1 MNTPATSESH
11 KRTRRLYVGL
21 GALALILLI
30 AIAIIISRITPAQN
44 AQHRGFGQFNGP
56 QPVQAAAAV
65 RGNIPITLSALGTV
79 TPLATVTVLTQ
90 INGQLM
96 QLGFTE
102 GKMVK
107 KGDFLAQIDPRP
119 YQVALEQAQGQL
131 AHDQGLLRQAQSDLA
146 RYRMLAAQDSI
157 SAQQV
162 TDQTYLVEQYQGTVK
177 SDQSQ
182 IDLARLD
189 LTYCHI
195 VAPVSGRVG
204 LRQVD
209 VGNYV
214 QTSNTSGIVVITEL
228 SPISVIFTLPEDNI
242 PQVMQRIAAGA
253 HLHVTLYDRTNTDQL
268 AVGELSAVDNLV
280 NTTTGTVQLRALFK
294 NSNNILFPNEFV
306 NVQLLVDTLQNT
318 TVVPSAAI
326 QRGAPGT
333 FVYLVNPDDTVS
345 LRKVTLGPADGE
357 RIAIVTGLNPGDRV
371 VTDGAEQLRD
381 GAKVMLP
388 QTQAKASPAAGMA
401 TAIQPHSAK
410 RKGWGHHHPPS
421 SPPSGGS

>member
-1 MNTPATSESH
+1 MNTTSTLGPH
-11 KRTRRLYVGL
+11 KKTRRLYVWL
-21 GALALILLI
+21 AVFALLLLVVI
-30 AIAIIISRITPAQN
+30 AIVISRILPTKN

-56 QPVQAAAAV
+56 QPVQASAAV

-96 QLGFTE
+96 KLGFTE

-131 AHDQGLLRQAQSDLA
+131 ARDQGLLHQAQSDLA
-146 RYRMLAAQDSI
+146 RYRMLAAEDSI

-177 SDQSQ
+177 SDQAQ

-189 LTYCHI
+189 LSYCHI

-214 QTSNTSGIVVITEL
+214 QTSNSNGIVVITEL
-228 SPISVIFTLPEDNI
+228 SPISVIFTLPEDSI

-253 HLHVTLYDRTNTDQL
+253 HLPVTLYDRTNTDEL
-268 AVGELSAVDNLV
+268 AVGVLTAVDNLV

-294 NSNNILFPNEFV
+294 NSSNTLFPNEFV
-306 NVQLLVDTLQNT
+306 NALLLVDTLQNV

-345 LRKVTLGPADGE
+345 LRTVTLGPADGE
-357 RIAIVTGLNPGDRV
+357 RVAILKGLSPGDRV

-388 QTQAKASPAAGMA
+388 QAQAKASSPAG
-401 TAIQPHSAK
+401 TSTTSRPHSAK
-410 RKGWGHHHPPS
+410 HKGWGHRHQPS